1 VEKNPTWI
9 LINEKVRKIIM
20 NFRTLPEHD
29 LASFAENLV
38 DLLTGSEL
46 AAIDPAVRTDLVTA
60 IGTLPATLR
69 IKADS
74 ADVIEG
80 QRKAAVSERDA
91 ATAMLHIV
99 IGQVKSALKT
109 GLAPKKEYDLCNFDF
124 PDTSRSRYIAEDP
137 TELSVTG
144 FSNGI
149 TKGAFVGNNTRGN
162 VVYDVWRREGDD
174 GPWAAHT
181 VTRKQTFK
189 DTGVTPGQYYE
200 YRVRAIGSTSI
211 SDWSNSAIVYGVL

>member
-1 VEKNPTWI
+1 
-9 LINEKVRKIIM
+9 M
-20 NFRTLPEHD
+20 NFRTLVEHD

-46 AAIDPAVRTDLVTA
+46 ISIDPAVRTDLVTA

-80 QRKAAVSERDA
+80 QRKAAVSERDV
-91 ATAMLHIV
+91 ATAMLYIV
-99 IGQVKSALKT
+99 IGQVKSALKA
-109 GLAPKKEYDLCNFDF
+109 GLAPKKEYDLCNLDF

-137 TELSVTG
+137 TDLSVTG

-149 TKGAFVGNNTRGN
+149 NKGKFAGNNTNGN
-162 VVYDVWRREGDD
+162 VMYHVWRRKGDE
-174 GPWAAHT
+174 GPWEAHILT
-181 VTRKQTFK
+181 KKQRFV
-189 DTGVTPGQYYE
+189 DEGVTPGQYYE
-200 YRVRAIGSTSI
+200 YRVRAVASTSV
-211 SDWSNSAIVYGVL
+211 SAWSNSAVVYGVL